1 MIGKRI
7 IFLQAAHT
15 AVDERVRYHQART
28 LEESGHTVEV
38 YGLDS
43 FSSFAVKQADIY
55 IVDTP
60 KALWKVRRNSAQIVY
75 DITEW
80 YPSKKNLRNIR
91 FGKCIKAF
99 ILLLAN
105 IWAGCRANAFIFG
118 EVDKARPFRL
128 LFPRKKHIFL
138 PYYPDLQ
145 YISARTPR
153 SITKECRLLY
163 AGPLTAEKGWYRVLQ
178 TVKEVALLR
187 TDLQITLDVITR
199 DSISSETMPENVHIH
214 SYPYMP
220 FEEFCQ
226 QITNYDIF
234 LDLRDNDYENTRC
247 MPIKIFYY
255 AACGRPSIYT
265 RLRAISK
272 GFPEV
277 EQCATLVEDSTA
289 AVHAILEYIDNT
301 EHYAKHCQNAQQLA
315 RNTYNWNNIKD
326 SFLQLIDE
334 L

>member
-1 MIGKRI
+1 MSGKRV

-15 AVDERVRYHQART
+15 AVDERVKYHQARA
-28 LEESGHTVEV
+28 LEESGYSVEV

-43 FSSFAVKQADIY
+43 FSSFALQPADIY

-60 KALWKVRRNSAQIVY
+60 KALWKVRSSSAQLVY

-91 FGKCIKAF
+91 FGKCAKAF

-105 IWAGCRANAFIFG
+105 IWAGWRADAFIFG
-118 EVDKARPFRL
+118 EVDKARPFRRI
-128 LFPRKKHIFL
+128 FPRKKNIFL

-145 YISARTPR
+145 YISSSSPR
-153 SITKECRLLY
+153 DIGRGCRLLY
-163 AGPLTAEKGWYRVLQ
+163 AGPLTAEKGWPRVVQAVREIGLQ
-178 TVKEVALLR
+178 RE
-187 TDLQITLDVITR
+187 DLQIDLDVITR
-199 DSISSETMPENVHIH
+199 DSTSLGEMPKNVHVTFV
-214 SYPYMP
+214 PYMP

-226 QITNYDIF
+226 QITHYDIF

-255 AACGRPSIYT
+255 AACARPSIYT
-265 RLRAISK
+265 RLRAIAK

-277 EQCATLVEDSTA
+277 EECATLIEGRSSA
-289 AVHAILEYIDNT
+289 AHAILRYIEDSKLYI
-301 EHYAKHCQNAQQLA
+301 EHCHKAQQLSS
-315 RNTYNWNNIKD
+315 NTYNWQTIRD
-326 SFLQLIDE
+326 SFLQFIDG